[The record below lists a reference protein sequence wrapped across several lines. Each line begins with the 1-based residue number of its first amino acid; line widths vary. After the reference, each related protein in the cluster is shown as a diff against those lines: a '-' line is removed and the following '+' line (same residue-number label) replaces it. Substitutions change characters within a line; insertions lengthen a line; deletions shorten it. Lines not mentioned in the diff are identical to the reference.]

1 MLFVHKK
8 HAVTAAQRIKAD
20 FNVSMRRQPESNL
33 LSVAVPT
40 VLL

>member
-20 FNVSMRRQPESNL
+20 FNVSMRRLQCEHEE
-33 LSVAVPT
+33 AA
-40 VLL
+40 